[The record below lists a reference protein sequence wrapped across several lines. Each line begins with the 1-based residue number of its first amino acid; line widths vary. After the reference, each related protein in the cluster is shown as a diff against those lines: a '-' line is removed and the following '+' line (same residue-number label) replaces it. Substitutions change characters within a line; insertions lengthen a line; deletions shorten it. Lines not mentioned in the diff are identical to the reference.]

1 MARGGGAD
9 EGRAWVARAFTH
21 VEDAVYLGVGLLL
34 ALSAIALLVD
44 SGIIFVRSLLQGVLA
59 ARVIGILDQTLL
71 VFMIVEILYTVQVS
85 FREHA
90 LVPEPF
96 LIVGLIAVIR
106 RVLVLTAEF
115 GDLLQKGEGVFRN
128 AMLELGLLTIMV
140 LAMVV
145 ALVLLRKRA
154 PTATAEKA

>member
-1 MARGGGAD
+1 VPRGEQPA

-34 ALSAIALLVD
+34 AVSAIALLISSALV
-44 SGIIFVRSLLQGVLA
+44 FVRSVLQGVLTSH
-59 ARVIGILDQTLL
+59 VIGILDQTLL

-96 LIVGLIAVIR
+96 LIVGLIAGIR
-106 RVLVLTAEF
+106 RILVLTAEF
-115 GDLLQKGEGVFRN
+115 GDLLGQGSDVFRN
-128 AMLELGLLTIMV
+128 AMLELGLLTVMV
-140 LAMVV
+140 LTLVA
-145 ALVLLRKRA
+145 ALVLLRHRA
-154 PTATAEKA
+154 PTAKAEKA

>member
-1 MARGGGAD
+1 VARGGEAA

-44 SGIIFVRSLLQGVLA
+44 SGVVFIRSVLQGVLT
-59 ARVIGILDQTLL
+59 ARVIAILDQTLL

-96 LIVGLIAVIR
+96 LIVGLIAGIR
-106 RVLVLTAEF
+106 RILVLTAEF
-115 GDLLQKGEGVFRN
+115 GELLGKGGDVFRN
-128 AMLELGLLTIMV
+128 AMLELGMLT
-140 LAMVV
+140 AMVV
-145 ALVLLRKRA
+145 ALVIALVLLRHRA
-154 PTATAEKA
+154 ATARAEKA